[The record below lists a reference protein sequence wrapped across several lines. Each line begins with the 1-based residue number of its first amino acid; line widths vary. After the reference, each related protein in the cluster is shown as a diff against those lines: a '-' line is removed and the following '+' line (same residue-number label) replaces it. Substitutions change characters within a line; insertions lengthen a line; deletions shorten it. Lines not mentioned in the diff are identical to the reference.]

1 MLAFTFNS
9 SGALSKNHHLV
20 NTSRNKRFPSKLW
33 PILPW
38 LFKNYTAIHPQYFSF
53 KNATSAT
60 FLIIHWWEHWV
71 CKLVWKC
78 LIPNCTVMHILK
90 MLLLKVMQPPTE
102 WASSTGYF
110 SQSDTSLWH
119 TLSLNWP
126 TATERAA
133 DPCVEADLSST
144 QPTQERQKLRTRLLK
159 ERERNT
165 DWCRRICC
173 WISSPVSYSISLPG
187 KDEPQPWWKRAWDH
201 RATALPQVSSDS
213 CFIWSYSAVF
223 F

>member
-9 SGALSKNHHLV
+9 SGALAKNHHLV

-110 SQSDTSLWH
+110 SQSDTPLWH

-144 QPTQERQKLRTRLLK
+144 QPTQERQKPRTRLLK
-159 ERERNT
+159 ERET
-165 DWCRRICC
+165 
-173 WISSPVSYSISLPG
+173 LTG
-187 KDEPQPWWKRAWDH
+187 AGE
-201 RATALPQVSSDS
+201 
-213 CFIWSYSAVF
+213 SAVESHHLYPTPYLCLAKMNHSPGEKEPETTEPLRYLR
-223 F
+223 